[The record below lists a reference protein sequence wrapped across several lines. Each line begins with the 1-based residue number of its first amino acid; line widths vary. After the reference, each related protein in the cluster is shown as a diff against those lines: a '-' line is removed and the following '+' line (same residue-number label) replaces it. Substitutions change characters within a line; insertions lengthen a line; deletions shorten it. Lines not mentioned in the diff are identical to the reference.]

1 MYKINYK
8 IVYNRK
14 NRLQKNGTALIQIE
28 CYQHGKRFFITTGIY
43 IIPKLWDLKNFKIKT
58 DHPNANKLN
67 KQISDKIASL
77 ESAELDYLN
86 KGKTFTLDHL
96 RDFNA
101 GNIALNFSDFMK
113 SEIEKNNIAEVTKKG
128 HRRTFAIMTEYKK
141 TVEFSDINVGF
152 LQGFQRHLYKKDF
165 AVNTVYKYFKNI
177 KTYVN
182 LAINLELMDINQYP
196 FRKMKVRQIDGKRDF
211 LTPTELEQIE
221 NLDLSEK
228 GESINKIR
236 DMYLF
241 SCYTGLRF
249 SDVVQV
255 CKENLQ
261 NIDGAT
267 WLIQGMQKS
276 QIHSNADTQQ
286 IVRLPIYQLFNGK
299 PLDLLNKY
307 TSDRK
312 YYFDDYTNQFVN
324 RTLKDIA
331 DELEISKK
339 LTFHTARHTQA
350 TYLLY
355 KGVNITTVQKL
366 LGHKKVATT
375 QIYGK
380 VMDITIVNDL
390 QGKF

>member
-8 IVYNRK
+8 LVYNRK

-28 CYQHGKRFFITTGIY
+28 CYQNGKRFFISTGIY
-43 IIPKLWDLKNFKIKT
+43 IIPKLWDAKNFKIKS
-58 DHPNANKLN
+58 DHPNSNKLN

-77 ESAELDYLN
+77 ENAELDFLN
-86 KGKTFTLDHL
+86 KGKKFTLDHL
-96 RDFNA
+96 REFNA
-101 GNIALNFSDFMK
+101 GNIALNFTDFMK
-113 SEIEKNNIAEVTKKG
+113 SEIEKNKVTEVTKKG
-128 HRRTFAIMTEYKK
+128 HRRTLDVLTEFKK
-141 TVEFSDINVGF
+141 SVEFSDINLGF
-152 LQGFQRHLYKKDF
+152 LSDFERFLYKKGF
-165 AVNTVYKYFKNI
+165 SVNTVYKYFKNI
-177 KTYVN
+177 KSYVN

-196 FRKMKVRQIDGKRDF
+196 FRKMKIRQIDGKRDY
-211 LTPTELEQIE
+211 LTPQELELIE
-221 NLDLSEK
+221 NLDLTGK
-228 GESINKIR
+228 GEAISKIR

-261 NIDGAT
+261 DIDGAI
-267 WLIQGMQKS
+267 WLIKGMQKS
-276 QIHSNADTQQ
+276 QINGDAETQQ

-299 PLDLLNKY
+299 PLDILNKY

-331 DELEISKK
+331 DDAKINKK

-380 VMDITIVNDL
+380 VMDMTVINDL

>member
-14 NRLQKNGTALIQIE
+14 NHLQKNGTALIQIE
-28 CYQHGKRFFITTGIY
+28 CYQNGKRYFISTGIY
-43 IIPKLWDLKNFKIKT
+43 IIPKLWDAKNFKIKS
-58 DHPNANKLN
+58 DHPNSNKLN
-67 KQISDKIASL
+67 KKITDKIASL
-77 ESAELDYLN
+77 ENAELDFLN
-86 KGKTFTLDHL
+86 KGKSFTLDHL
-96 RDFNA
+96 REFNA
-101 GNIALNFSDFMK
+101 GNIALNFTDFMR
-113 SEIEKNNIAEVTKKG
+113 SEIEKNTVTEVTKKG
-128 HRRTFAIMTEYKK
+128 HRRTLDVLTDFKK
-141 TVEFSDINVGF
+141 CVEFSDINLGF
-152 LQGFQRHLYKKDF
+152 LSDFERYLYKKDF
-165 AVNTVYKYFKNI
+165 SVNTVYKYFKNI
-177 KTYVN
+177 KSYVN

-196 FRKMKVRQIDGKRDF
+196 FRKMKIRQIDGKRDY
-211 LTPTELEQIE
+211 LTPQELEIIE
-221 NLDLSEK
+221 NLDLTGK
-228 GESINKIR
+228 GDAVNKIR

-261 NIDGAT
+261 DIDGAI

-276 QIHSNADTQQ
+276 QINGDAGTQQ
-286 IVRLPIYQLFNGK
+286 VVRLPIYQLFNGK
-299 PLDLLNKY
+299 PLAILDKY
-307 TSDRK
+307 ASDRK

-331 DELEISKK
+331 DDAKITKK

-380 VMDITIVNDL
+380 VMDMTVINDL